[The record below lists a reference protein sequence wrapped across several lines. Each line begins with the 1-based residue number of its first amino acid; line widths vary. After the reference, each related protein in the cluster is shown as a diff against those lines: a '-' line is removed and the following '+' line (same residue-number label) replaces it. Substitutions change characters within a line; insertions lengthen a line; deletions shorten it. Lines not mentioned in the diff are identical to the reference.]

1 MCKAIP
7 VSMLLLVFSLSDL
20 QADGRPI
27 SFDVGMLVPSRDITT
42 DDFRK
47 VFPGEK
53 LLEAQITVSSL
64 INAAGSRE
72 PSEVVIR
79 LESPNPR
86 FQVHDYSPQTTLH
99 SAIQGKISREHK
111 SESDASAQIHLT
123 GRYDKLLGGDATA
136 GMGKREST
144 IEKYET
150 LPEME
155 IVSASGTIRRGR
167 GVYFRFK
174 PSGQTALEGSKPL
187 TLAFRVPADWRADTV
202 RIDCTALAAESKFSG
217 SLGNGHQVVA
227 RQIFTVAL
235 FHEGDNEA
243 HAAAYRYIRAEEQL
257 GYQISAQAAAIEKAT
272 RRSPLDQM
280 HSLVSLNFSK
290 PEEKASSVERFWGL
304 DEKQRAKLPDSLNK
318 AHQAYAHGLSRLRE
332 LSARD
337 AAPQPPVY
345 DVSQSV
351 NK

>member
-7 VSMLLLVFSLSDL
+7 VSMLLLVFSLGEL

-64 INAAGSRE
+64 VNAAGSRE

-111 SESDASAQIHLT
+111 SEKDASAQIHLA
-123 GRYDKLLGGDATA
+123 GRYDRLLGGDATA
-136 GMGKREST
+136 GIGKREAT

-202 RIDCTALAAESKFSG
+202 RIDCTALAAESKFAGSG
-217 SLGNGHQVVA
+217 QKVVA
-227 RQIFTVAL
+227 RQVFTVAL

-257 GYQISAQAAAIEKAT
+257 GYQIGKQAAAIEKAT

-280 HSLVSLNFSK
+280 HSLVSFNFNK
-290 PEEKASSVERFWGL
+290 PEDKASSVERFWGL

-337 AAPQPPVY
+337 AVPQPPVY

-351 NK
+351 N